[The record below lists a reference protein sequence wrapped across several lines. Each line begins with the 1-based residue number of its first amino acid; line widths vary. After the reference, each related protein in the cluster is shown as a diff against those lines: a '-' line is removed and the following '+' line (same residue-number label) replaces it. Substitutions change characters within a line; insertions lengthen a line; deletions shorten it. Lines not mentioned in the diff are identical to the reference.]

1 MKVQDKGSNPL
12 DDYCTFPVNIQDIN
26 DNDPSFGTS
35 DYTGRVLKSAPVGT
49 KVLTI
54 KATDKDLGS
63 NADIQYSLIDNPNSL
78 FRINADTGDIEV
90 SGSLQATVS
99 TRLPV
104 NLTIMLLLLNT
115 VHENVGPE
123 KF

>member
-26 DNDPSFGTS
+26 DNDPSFGTT

-49 KVLTI
+49 NVLTI

-63 NADIQYSLIDNPNSL
+63 NADIKYSLIDNPNSL

-90 SGSLQATVS
+90 SGSLLATVS
-99 TRLPV
+99 TRLLV
-104 NLTIMLLLLNT
+104 NLT
-115 VHENVGPE
+115 
-123 KF
+123 